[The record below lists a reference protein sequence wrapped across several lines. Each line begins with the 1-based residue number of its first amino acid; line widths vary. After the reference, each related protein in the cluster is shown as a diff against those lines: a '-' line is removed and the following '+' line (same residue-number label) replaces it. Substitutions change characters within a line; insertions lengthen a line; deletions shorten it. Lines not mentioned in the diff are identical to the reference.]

1 MVISRSIHVATN
13 GIILLSTE
21 EWIKK
26 YVPHI
31 LHPSSVDRCLD
42 CFHILAIVNSA
53 VVKTGVH
60 VCLEVEWQGHVLA
73 LFLVFKDPPYCSS

>member
-1 MVISRSIHVATN
+1 MVISRSIHIATN

-26 YVPHI
+26 YDIFFIH
-31 LHPSSVDRCLD
+31 SSVDRCLEG
-42 CFHILAIVNSA
+42 FHILAIVNRA

-60 VCLEVEWQGHVLA
+60 GCLGVKWQGRVLA